1 MVKRSEFRSLETD
14 FRIAVARGKSSW
26 GLRLFSPYSVQNA
39 ILSRDARAPFLH
51 VPGWAQHGENHTVK
65 KLCLFSIFK
74 TTLTSYRFHGR
85 FNNLRFFAQ
94 ILPLNKI
101 EASAAVKKCSAGL
114 GVQYENVRNFMCRST
129 AVNLVKIHEGSEA
142 EK

>member
-1 MVKRSEFRSLETD
+1 MFVF
-14 FRIAVARGKSSW
+14 
-26 GLRLFSPYSVQNA
+26 LF
-39 ILSRDARAPFLH
+39 
-51 VPGWAQHGENHTVK
+51 
-65 KLCLFSIFK
+65 FK

-114 GVQYENVRNFMCRST
+114 GVQYKVYAIFMCRST